1 MCHAPHQDQHR
12 NNPGYTN
19 VLWLVLII
27 NAAMFLTE
35 LIMGFAS
42 GSVSLQADALDF
54 MGDAAS
60 YGISLMV
67 ASLALVHRARAAL
80 LNGISMACS
89 ACGFWAAHSGMPYTG
104 SFRRPARWVL
114 SEQQPLLRTRL
125 LSYSRGRTEPVTATC
140 SRFGSA
146 RETTWLEIARCCS
159 LHLVCLG
166 PDIVVALVMGLLAL
180 QGAWLVSRTA
190 SRELTGVRA

>member
-1 MCHAPHQDQHR
+1 
-12 NNPGYTN
+12 
-19 VLWLVLII
+19 
-27 NAAMFLTE
+27 MFLTE

-60 YGISLMV
+60 YGVSLMV

-80 LNGISMACS
+80 LKGISM
-89 ACGFWAAHSGMPYTG
+89 GLFGM
-104 SFRRPARWVL
+104 WVL
-114 SEQQPLLRTRL
+114 GSTFWHAIYGVVPEARTMGLVGAAALLANAASFVL
-125 LSYSRGRTEPVTATC
+125 LWACRAGDSNMQSVWLC
-140 SRFGSA
+140 SRNDAIGNCAVLLAALGVFGTA
-146 RETTWLEIARCCS
+146 KGW
-159 LHLVCLG
+159 

-190 SRELTGVRA
+190 CRELTEVRA